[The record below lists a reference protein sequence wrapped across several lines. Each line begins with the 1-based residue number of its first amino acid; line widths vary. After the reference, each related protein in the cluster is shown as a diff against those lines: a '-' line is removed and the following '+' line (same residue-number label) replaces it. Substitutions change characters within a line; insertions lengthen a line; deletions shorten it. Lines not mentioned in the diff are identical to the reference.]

1 MRIRRAGY
9 RLQRGAS
16 TGGKR
21 RPNGTFA
28 SRARYR
34 SARGLN
40 IGFTM
45 ARATARSAAL
55 EDMKQSQFER
65 VLGNAARVALV
76 LVGFLLLLVALKE
89 GQVFLAP
96 VTLAIVIGLMF
107 GPVADRVERFGVPP
121 ALSAGV
127 VVLMLIGVIAI
138 GVTLFAVPLSEWVS
152 RAPMIWEKLQQQL
165 TTLQGPMQAVSAF
178 QEQISSI
185 FGSQTAMAV
194 TVEDGGQVIGMAM
207 LAPAILAQVL
217 IFLASLYFFVAT
229 RDHIRIS
236 VLSLCVSR
244 RMRWRTAHVF
254 RDVEAKVSRFLLSIT
269 FINACVGCAVS
280 LAMWAIGM
288 PSPILWGAM
297 AAVLN
302 YIPYVGQAVMVV
314 VLLAVGL
321 GTQTGLENILLPVGC
336 YIAINFIEGQI
347 FTPHF
352 IGRTMTLNPFIIFLS
367 ITFWL
372 WAWGPVG
379 GLVAVPT
386 LLIATSIMA
395 HALPSKPLV
404 PSQPVRRTR
413 NMTARQELLANTA
426 RAIREKAELERE
438 PNEKRKEERLQPP
451 EGTAPSGIEPVH

>member
-1 MRIRRAGY
+1 
-9 RLQRGAS
+9 
-16 TGGKR
+16 
-21 RPNGTFA
+21 
-28 SRARYR
+28 
-34 SARGLN
+34 
-40 IGFTM
+40 M
-45 ARATARSAAL
+45 ARAGRQAAS
-55 EDMKQSQFER
+55 EDMSESQFER
-65 VLGNAARVALV
+65 VTGNAARLAMVF
-76 LVGFLLLLVALKE
+76 VGFLALLWALQV

-127 VVLMLIGVIAI
+127 VVLMLIGVIAA
-138 GVTLFAVPLSEWVS
+138 GVALFAVPLSEWVA
-152 RAPMIWEKLQQQL
+152 RAPMIWNKLQMQIDN
-165 TTLQGPMQAVSAF
+165 LQGPLQAVSAF
-178 QEQISSI
+178 QEQISGI
-185 FGSQTAMAV
+185 FNNTNAMVV
-194 TVEDGGQVIGMAM
+194 TVEDGGQVISLAM

-229 RDHIRIS
+229 REHIRIS

-254 RDVEAKVSRFLLSIT
+254 RDVEQKVSRFLLSIT
-269 FINACVGCAVS
+269 FINACVGCAVA

-302 YIPYVGQAVMVV
+302 YIPYVGQGVMVL

-336 YIAINFIEGQI
+336 YVAINFIEGQI
-347 FTPHF
+347 VTPHF

-386 LLIATSIMA
+386 LLITTSVLA
-395 HALPSKPLV
+395 HMLPSKPLV
-404 PSQPVRRTR
+404 PSKPVRRTR
-413 NMTARQELLANTA
+413 NMTPRQELLANTA
-426 RAIREKAELERE
+426 KAIREQAEETE
-438 PNEKRKEERLQPP
+438 KPNEKRKEERFEPP
-451 EGTAPSGIEPVH
+451 DGTAPSGVETAA

>member
-1 MRIRRAGY
+1 
-9 RLQRGAS
+9 
-16 TGGKR
+16 
-21 RPNGTFA
+21 
-28 SRARYR
+28 
-34 SARGLN
+34 
-40 IGFTM
+40 M
-45 ARATARSAAL
+45 ARAR
-55 EDMKQSQFER
+55 KQATPQDISESQFER
-65 VLGNAARVALV
+65 LLGNAARIALV
-76 LVGFLLLLVALKE
+76 LIGFLVLLVALKE

-96 VTLAIVIGLMF
+96 VTLAIVVGLMF

-121 ALSAGV
+121 ALSAGI
-127 VVLMLIGVIAI
+127 VVLMLIGIIAAGI
-138 GVTLFAVPLSEWVS
+138 LMFAVPLSDWIA
-152 RAPMIWEKLQQQL
+152 RAPMIWSKLQLQL
-165 TTLQGPMQAVSAF
+165 NNLQGPLETMSAF
-178 QEQISSI
+178 QEQITSI
-185 FGSQTAMAV
+185 FGSDSAMAV
-194 TVEDGGQVIGMAM
+194 TVEDGGQMIGVAM
-207 LAPAILAQVL
+207 LAPAIMAQVL
-217 IFLASLYFFVAT
+217 IFLASLYFFIAT

-269 FINACVGCAVS
+269 FINACVGCVVS

-302 YIPYVGQAVMVV
+302 YIPYVGQAVMVL

-336 YIAINFIEGQI
+336 YVAINFIEGQI
-347 FTPHF
+347 VTPHF

-386 LLIATSIMA
+386 LLIATSILA
-395 HALPSKPLV
+395 HALPSKPMV
-404 PSQPVRRTR
+404 PSRPVRRQP
-413 NMTARQELLANTA
+413 NMTAAQELLANTA
-426 RAIREKAELERE
+426 KAIREQSELEKE
-438 PNEKRKEERLQPP
+438 PSEKRKEERLQPP
-451 EGTAPSGIEPVH
+451 EGTAPSGVETA

>member
-1 MRIRRAGY
+1 
-9 RLQRGAS
+9 
-16 TGGKR
+16 
-21 RPNGTFA
+21 
-28 SRARYR
+28 
-34 SARGLN
+34 
-40 IGFTM
+40 M
-45 ARATARSAAL
+45 ARAVSKLAAAD
-55 EDMKQSQFER
+55 DMSESQFER
-65 VLGNAARVALV
+65 VMGNAARIALV
-76 LVGFLLLLVALKE
+76 FVGFLALLVALKE

-96 VTLAIVIGLMF
+96 ITLAIVIGLMF

-127 VVLMLIGVIAI
+127 VVLMLIGLIAAAI
-138 GVTLFAVPLSEWVS
+138 TLFAVPLSEWVA
-152 RAPMIWEKLQQQL
+152 RAPTIWEKLQVQL
-165 TTLQGPMQAVSAF
+165 ATLQGPLEAVSSF
-178 QEQISSI
+178 QAQLSSI
-185 FGSQTAMAV
+185 FGSTNAMAV
-194 TVEDGGQVIGMAM
+194 TVEDGGQMISVAM
-207 LAPAILAQVL
+207 LAPAFLAQVL
-217 IFLASLYFFVAT
+217 IFLASLYFFLAT

-288 PSPILWGAM
+288 PSPILWGAL

-302 YIPYVGQAVMVV
+302 YIPYVGQGVMVL

-336 YIAINFIEGQI
+336 YVAINFIEGQI
-347 FTPHF
+347 VTPHF

-372 WAWGPVG
+372 WAWGPMG

-395 HALPSKPLV
+395 HALPSKPMV
-404 PSQPVRRTR
+404 PSRPVRRTR
-413 NMTARQELLANTA
+413 NMTAAQELLANTA
-426 RAIREKAELERE
+426 KAIREQAELEKE

-451 EGTAPSGIEPVH
+451 EGTAPSGVETA

>member
-1 MRIRRAGY
+1 
-9 RLQRGAS
+9 
-16 TGGKR
+16 
-21 RPNGTFA
+21 
-28 SRARYR
+28 
-34 SARGLN
+34 
-40 IGFTM
+40 M
-45 ARATARSAAL
+45 ARAAKLAAPV
-55 EDMKQSQFER
+55 DMDESQFER
-65 VLGNAARVALV
+65 VTGNAARIALIF
-76 LVGFLLLLVALKE
+76 VGFLALLVALQI

-127 VVLMLIGVIAI
+127 VVLTFIGVIAA
-138 GVTLFAVPLSEWVS
+138 GVVLFAAPLSEWV
-152 RAPMIWEKLQQQL
+152 AKGPLIWSKLQAQL
-165 TTLQGPMQAVSAF
+165 ATLQGPMQAVSAF

-185 FGSQTAMAV
+185 FGSNNAMAV
-194 TVEDGGQVIGMAM
+194 TVEDGGQMISMAM
-207 LAPAILAQVL
+207 LAPAILAQIL

-254 RDVEAKVSRFLLSIT
+254 RDVEQKVSRFLLSIT
-269 FINACVGCAVS
+269 FINGCVGCAVA

-302 YIPYVGQAVMVV
+302 YIPYVGQAVMVL
-314 VLLAVGL
+314 VLVAVGL
-321 GTQTGLENILLPVGC
+321 GTQTGLQNILLPVAC
-336 YIAINFIEGQI
+336 YVAINFVEGQI
-347 FTPHF
+347 VTPHF

-372 WAWGPVG
+372 WAWGPIG

-386 LLIATSIMA
+386 LLIATSVLDNM
-395 HALPSKPLV
+395 LPSKPMM
-404 PSQPVRRTR
+404 PSKPIRRTR
-413 NMTARQELLANTA
+413 NMTAKQELLANTA
-426 RAIREKAELERE
+426 AAIREQAEEAE
-438 PNEKRKEERLQPP
+438 APNEKRKDERFEPP
-451 EGTAPSGIEPVH
+451 EGTAPSGAQTAA

>member
-1 MRIRRAGY
+1 M
-9 RLQRGAS
+9 
-16 TGGKR
+16 
-21 RPNGTFA
+21 
-28 SRARYR
+28 
-34 SARGLN
+34 
-40 IGFTM
+40 
-45 ARATARSAAL
+45 ARSAKLAAP
-55 EDMKQSQFER
+55 EVMSESQFER
-65 VLGNAARVALV
+65 LMGNVARVAMIF
-76 LVGFLLLLVALKE
+76 VGFLALLFALKV

-127 VVLMLIGVIAI
+127 VVLTFIGVIAA
-138 GVTLFAVPLSEWVS
+138 GVVLFAAPLSEWV
-152 RAPMIWEKLQQQL
+152 AKGPLIWNKLQAQL
-165 TTLQGPMQAVSAF
+165 DNLQGPMQAVSAF

-185 FGSQTAMAV
+185 FGSNNAMAV
-194 TVEDGGQVIGMAM
+194 TVEDGGQMIGMAM
-207 LAPAILAQVL
+207 LAPAILAQIL

-229 RDHIRIS
+229 RDHIRVS

-254 RDVEAKVSRFLLSIT
+254 RDVEQRVSRFLLSIT
-269 FINACVGCAVS
+269 FINACVGCAVA

-302 YIPYVGQAVMVV
+302 YIPYVGQAVMVL

-336 YIAINFIEGQI
+336 YVAINFIEGQI
-347 FTPHF
+347 VTPHF

-372 WAWGPVG
+372 WAWGPIG

-386 LLIATSIMA
+386 LLIATSVLA
-395 HALPSKPLV
+395 HMLPSKPMV
-404 PSQPVRRTR
+404 PSTPVRRTR
-413 NMTARQELLANTA
+413 NMTDRQELLANTA
-426 RAIREKAELERE
+426 KAIREQAEEAQAE
-438 PNEKRKEERLQPP
+438 DPSDKRKDERFEPP
-451 EGTAPSGIEPVH
+451 EGTAPSGVETAA

>member
-1 MRIRRAGY
+1 MA
-9 RLQRGAS
+9 RGA
-16 TGGKR
+16 TKR
-21 RPNGTFA
+21 A
-28 SRARYR
+28 SPE
-34 SARGLN
+34 
-40 IGFTM
+40 TM
-45 ARATARSAAL
+45 S
-55 EDMKQSQFER
+55 ESQFER
-65 VLGNAARVALV
+65 ILGNAARVAIV
-76 LVGFLLLLVALKE
+76 FVGFLALLFALQV

-121 ALSAGV
+121 ALSAGI
-127 VVLMLIGVIAI
+127 VVLMLIGVIAAGI
-138 GVTLFAVPLSEWVS
+138 TLFAVPLSEWVA
-152 RAPMIWEKLQQQL
+152 RAPMIWNKLQMQL
-165 TTLQGPMQAVSAF
+165 ANLQGPLQAISAF
-178 QEQISSI
+178 QEQLSSI
-185 FGSQTAMAV
+185 LGSDSAMAV
-194 TVEDGGQVIGMAM
+194 TVEDGGQVISVAM

-254 RDVEAKVSRFLLSIT
+254 RDVEQKVSRFLLSIT

-302 YIPYVGQAVMVV
+302 YIPYVGQGVMVL

-321 GTQTGLENILLPVGC
+321 GTETGLQNILLPVAC
-336 YIAINFIEGQI
+336 YVAINFVEGQI
-347 FTPHF
+347 VTPHF
-352 IGRTMTLNPFIIFLS
+352 IGRTMTLNPFLIFLS

-372 WAWGPVG
+372 WAWGPIG

-386 LLIATSIMA
+386 LLIATSILA
-395 HALPSKPLV
+395 HAVPSKPMV
-404 PSQPVRRTR
+404 PSSPVRRTR
-413 NMTARQELLANTA
+413 NMTDRQELLANA
-426 RAIREKAELERE
+426 AKAIRERAEEEKE
-438 PNEKRKEERLQPP
+438 PNEKRKGERFEPP
-451 EGTAPSGIEPVH
+451 EGTAPSGVETAG

>member
-1 MRIRRAGY
+1 MV
-9 RLQRGAS
+9 
-16 TGGKR
+16 
-21 RPNGTFA
+21 
-28 SRARYR
+28 
-34 SARGLN
+34 
-40 IGFTM
+40 
-45 ARATARSAAL
+45 RATLKRAAS
-55 EDMKQSQFER
+55 EDMSESQFER
-65 VLGNAARVALV
+65 VLGNAGRVALIFI
-76 LVGFLLLLVALKE
+76 GFLALLVALRE
-89 GQVFLAP
+89 GQVFLGP
-96 VTLAIVIGLMF
+96 ITLAIVIGLMF

-127 VVLMLIGVIAI
+127 VVLMLIGIIAA
-138 GVTLFAVPLSEWVS
+138 GVTLFAVPLSEWVA
-152 RAPMIWEKLQQQL
+152 RAPMIWDKLQEQL
-165 TTLQGPMQAVSAF
+165 ANLQGPLEAVTAF
-178 QEQISSI
+178 QAQISSI
-185 FGSQTAMAV
+185 LGSDSAMAV
-194 TVEDGGQVIGMAM
+194 TVEDGGQMIGVAL
-207 LAPAILAQVL
+207 LAPAIMAQVL
-217 IFLASLYFFVAT
+217 IFLASLYFFLAT

-302 YIPYVGQAVMVV
+302 YIPYVGQGVMVL

-336 YIAINFIEGQI
+336 YVAINFIEGQI
-347 FTPHF
+347 VTPHF
-352 IGRTMTLNPFIIFLS
+352 IGRTMTLNPFVIFLS

-395 HALPSKPLV
+395 HALPSKPMV
-404 PSQPVRRTR
+404 PSRPVRRTPQ
-413 NMTARQELLANTA
+413 MTARQELLANTA
-426 RAIREKAELERE
+426 KAIREQAELEKE

-451 EGTAPSGIEPVH
+451 EGTAPSGVETA

>member
-1 MRIRRAGY
+1 
-9 RLQRGAS
+9 
-16 TGGKR
+16 
-21 RPNGTFA
+21 
-28 SRARYR
+28 
-34 SARGLN
+34 
-40 IGFTM
+40 M
-45 ARATARSAAL
+45 ARALSKRSAT
-55 EDMKQSQFER
+55 EDMSESQFER
-65 VLGNAARVALV
+65 VLGNAARIALV
-76 LVGFLLLLVALKE
+76 FVGFLALLFALKE

-107 GPVADRVERFGVPP
+107 GPVADRVERFGIPP

-127 VVLMLIGVIAI
+127 VVLMLIGLIAAAL
-138 GVTLFAVPLSEWVS
+138 TLFAVPLSEWVG
-152 RAPMIWEKLQQQL
+152 RAPAIWEKLQLQL
-165 TTLQGPMQAVSAF
+165 ANLQGPLEAVTAF
-178 QEQISSI
+178 QSQLSSI
-185 FGSQTAMAV
+185 LGSDSAMAV
-194 TVEDGGQVIGMAM
+194 TVEDGGQVIGVAM
-207 LAPAILAQVL
+207 LAPAIMAQAL
-217 IFLASLYFFVAT
+217 IFLASLYFFLAT

-269 FINACVGCAVS
+269 FINVCVGCAVS

-288 PSPILWGAM
+288 PSPILWGAL

-302 YIPYVGQAVMVV
+302 YIPYVGQAVMGLT
-314 VLLAVGL
+314 LLAVGL
-321 GTQTGLENILLPVGC
+321 GTQTGLENILLPVAC
-336 YIAINFIEGQI
+336 YVAINFIEGQI
-347 FTPHF
+347 VTPHF

-395 HALPSKPLV
+395 HALPSKPMM
-404 PSQPVRRTR
+404 PNRPVRRTA
-413 NMTARQELLANTA
+413 NMSDREMLLANTA
-426 RAIREKAELERE
+426 KAIREQAELQKE

-451 EGTAPSGIEPVH
+451 EGTAPSGVEPVT

>member
-1 MRIRRAGY
+1 
-9 RLQRGAS
+9 
-16 TGGKR
+16 
-21 RPNGTFA
+21 
-28 SRARYR
+28 
-34 SARGLN
+34 
-40 IGFTM
+40 M
-45 ARATARSAAL
+45 ARAARPATPQ
-55 EDMKQSQFER
+55 DMSESQFER
-65 VLGNAARVALV
+65 ITGNAARVAIV
-76 LVGFLLLLVALKE
+76 FMGFLALLFALQV

-127 VVLMLIGVIAI
+127 VVLMLIGVIAA
-138 GVTLFAVPLSEWVS
+138 GVTLFAVPLSEWVA
-152 RAPMIWEKLQQQL
+152 RAPMIWAKLQQQL
-165 TTLQGPMQAVSAF
+165 ASLQGPLQSVSAF

-185 FGSQTAMAV
+185 LGSDSAMAV
-194 TVEDGGQVIGMAM
+194 TVEDGGQVISLAM
-207 LAPAILAQVL
+207 LAPAILAQML

-254 RDVEAKVSRFLLSIT
+254 RDVEQKVSRFLLSIT
-269 FINACVGCAVS
+269 FINFCVGCAVS

-302 YIPYVGQAVMVV
+302 YIPYVGQGVMVL

-321 GTQTGLENILLPVGC
+321 GTQTELTGILLPVAC
-336 YIAINFIEGQI
+336 YVGINFVEGQI
-347 FTPHF
+347 VTPHF
-352 IGRTMTLNPFIIFLS
+352 IGRTMTLNPFLIFLS

-379 GLVAVPT
+379 GWWRCL
-386 LLIATSIMA
+386 
-395 HALPSKPLV
+395 
-404 PSQPVRRTR
+404 RC
-413 NMTARQELLANTA
+413 
-426 RAIREKAELERE
+426 
-438 PNEKRKEERLQPP
+438 
-451 EGTAPSGIEPVH
+451 

>member
-1 MRIRRAGY
+1 
-9 RLQRGAS
+9 
-16 TGGKR
+16 
-21 RPNGTFA
+21 
-28 SRARYR
+28 
-34 SARGLN
+34 
-40 IGFTM
+40 M
-45 ARATARSAAL
+45 ARASRKLAAAEELSESQL
-55 EDMKQSQFER
+55 ERLS
-65 VLGNAARVALV
+65 GNAARVAV
-76 LVGFLLLLVALKE
+76 VFVGFIALLVALRE

-127 VVLMLIGVIAI
+127 VVLMLIGIIAA
-138 GVTLFAVPLSEWVS
+138 GVTLFAVPLSDWVA
-152 RAPMIWEKLQQQL
+152 RAPMIWDKLQL
-165 TTLQGPMQAVSAF
+165 ELATLQGPLEAVTAF
-178 QEQISSI
+178 QAQISSML
-185 FGSQTAMAV
+185 GSDSAMAV
-194 TVEDGGQVIGMAM
+194 TVEDGGQVIGVAL

-217 IFLASLYFFVAT
+217 IFLASLYFFLAT

-269 FINACVGCAVS
+269 FINACVGCGVS

-288 PSPILWGAM
+288 PSPILWGAL

-302 YIPYVGQAVMVV
+302 YIPYVGQGVMVL
-314 VLLAVGL
+314 VLFAVGL

-336 YIAINFIEGQI
+336 YVAINFIEGQLI
-347 FTPHF
+347 TPHF
-352 IGRTMTLNPFIIFLS
+352 IGRTMTLNPFVIFLS

-386 LLIATSIMA
+386 LLIATSVLA
-395 HALPSKPLV
+395 HALPSKPMV
-404 PSQPVRRTR
+404 PSRPVRRTA
-413 NMTARQELLANTA
+413 NMTEAQELLANTA
-426 RAIREKAELERE
+426 KAIREQTELEKE

-451 EGTAPSGIEPVH
+451 EGTAPSGVETA

>member
-1 MRIRRAGY
+1 
-9 RLQRGAS
+9 
-16 TGGKR
+16 
-21 RPNGTFA
+21 
-28 SRARYR
+28 
-34 SARGLN
+34 
-40 IGFTM
+40 M
-45 ARATARSAAL
+45 ARAVRKL
-55 EDMKQSQFER
+55 EATDQISESQFER
-65 VLGNAARVALV
+65 LLGNAARLALV
-76 LVGFLLLLVALKE
+76 FVGFFALLVALKE

-96 VTLAIVIGLMF
+96 ITLAIVVGLMF

-127 VVLMLIGVIAI
+127 VVLMLIGIIAA
-138 GVTLFAVPLSEWVS
+138 GVTLFAVPLSEWVA
-152 RAPMIWEKLQQQL
+152 RAPMIWNSLQLQL
-165 TTLQGPMQAVSAF
+165 ENLQGPLEAVTAF
-178 QEQISSI
+178 QAQISSI
-185 FGSQTAMAV
+185 LGSDSALAV
-194 TVEDGGQVIGMAM
+194 TVEDGGQMIGVAM

-217 IFLASLYFFVAT
+217 IFLASLYFFLAT

-254 RDVEAKVSRFLLSIT
+254 RDVEGKVSRFLLSIT

-288 PSPILWGAM
+288 PSPILWGAL

-302 YIPYVGQAVMVV
+302 YIPYVGQGVMVL

-336 YIAINFIEGQI
+336 YVAINFVEGQI
-347 FTPHF
+347 VTPHF
-352 IGRTMTLNPFIIFLS
+352 IGRTMTLNPFVIFLS

-386 LLIATSIMA
+386 LLIATSILA

-404 PSQPVRRTR
+404 PSRPVRRTA
-413 NMTARQELLANTA
+413 NMTAAQELLANTA
-426 RAIREKAELERE
+426 KAIHEQSELEKE
-438 PNEKRKEERLQPP
+438 PNEKRKEQRLQPP
-451 EGTAPSGIEPVH
+451 EGTAPSGVETA